1 MKLRQFVGAV
11 IRDARWELDFTQE
24 ELASRSGLHRTYIT
38 DVETGKR
45 NISIESL
52 EKIAAALNTPLSTLF
67 QKLEEKQTQPLHL
80 VHRVPLNKTPVT
92 RQIEILLVDD
102 DISFIELTLHS
113 FREANLKN
121 VVHVARDGAE
131 ALEFIFATG
140 DYENRKPPL
149 TSLLIF
155 LDLKLPKISGIEVLS
170 KIRSSESTKDIP
182 VIITTSSQSTSDF
195 IKINELGIKYYLTK
209 PINFSELTNIVSS
222 YGLQWL
228 LLEKHKASNF

>member
-11 IRDARWELDFTQE
+11 IRDARLELNYTQE
-24 ELASRSGLHRTYIT
+24 ELAGQSGLHRTYIT

-67 QKLEEKQTQPLHL
+67 QKLEEKRTQPLQL
-80 VHRVPLNKTPVT
+80 VHRVRLNKAPVT

-121 VVHVARDGAE
+121 VVHIARDGAE

-140 DYENRKPPL
+140 DYENRKSLL
-149 TSLLIF
+149 TPSLIF

-170 KIRSSESTKDIP
+170 KIRSNKKTKDIP

-209 PINFSELTNIVSS
+209 PINFSELTNIVAS

-228 LLEKHKASNF
+228 LLEKHKAANF